1 MKKCINYSNNPDQVN
16 TTNIQRIILDNMR
29 TVELNHKEKI
39 V

>member
-1 MKKCINYSNNPDQVN
+1 MKKCINYSNNADQVN